1 MPLSNG
7 TRLGGY
13 EILSALG
20 AGGMGEVYR
29 ARDTRLDRDV
39 AIKIL
44 PQAFFADAERVAR
57 FQREAKVLASLNHPH
72 IAAIYGLHDEGDGV
86 RALAMELVEGEDLKQ
101 RLTRGP
107 IPLDEALPIAHQIA
121 QALEAA
127 HGQGIIHRDLKPAN
141 IMLRA
146 DDTVKVLDFGL
157 AKAVGSDPGR
167 PELFDSPTVTAVAT
181 RAGTILGTAPYMS
194 PEQAKGRSVDRR
206 TDLWAFG
213 VVLYE
218 LLTGTRAF
226 QGESVAE
233 TLSHVLTHTPD
244 WALLPADTPAPIR
257 TLLRRC
263 LEKNPAKRLDSAA
276 AVRLEID
283 DALAAPAGVITTTS
297 APQAQRRRVTPKAI
311 AAVVAASLVTALGTW
326 AVMRSE
332 PPAPA
337 LAVRF
342 SITFPP
348 TEPMD
353 FNFGRDLALSPDG
366 RYLAYQS
373 RGRLML
379 RALDQL
385 DGVPLSNVRGRTP
398 FFSPDSRWI
407 GFFDGGELKKV
418 AVTGE
423 PVITLSPE
431 LGHPLG
437 GSGTWGDDGTIVVSS
452 PSIADR
458 TIGLRRIS
466 ADGGEVS
473 VLTRV
478 DGAHLHGIPSMLP
491 GGRGVLFTIRTISTG
506 DRHLAALDLKSGEQK
521 TVVPRG
527 FDGQYLDTGH
537 LIYAMAGSQG
547 SSGPAFATLWVVGFD
562 LDGLEVRGDPVRVG
576 EGLQVDMPAAV
587 NYAVSRSGVLAYVPA
602 RGQLRSFVWVD
613 RTGRE
618 TAIDA
623 LPPGQYSTVGLSSDG
638 RRVAFSIADRGSEI
652 SVFDFARG
660 TSTRVTVDRKFAV
673 LPRWAPDG
681 QRIVFQSNHDGPLNL
696 YSVAPDGTGQITR
709 LTNSSNEQYPNSI
722 TRDGTILFA
731 EPRPTSGFDIFRLPV
746 SAPQGA
752 ARTNPADD
760 RLPEATE
767 LVSTASHEYAA
778 NISPNGRYFAYQA
791 AVSDGRFAVYVRA
804 YPDASRGPWQ
814 ISTGGGSTPVWAH
827 SGRELFYL
835 DESNTLMAAP
845 VDTLGPQFSVGR
857 PAKVFDTKYWGNF
870 YSYDVTPEG
879 RFLMLKD
886 VGQSQASIVVVLN
899 WFEELSRRLPTR

>member
-1 MPLSNG
+1 
-7 TRLGGY
+7 
-13 EILSALG
+13 
-20 AGGMGEVYR
+20 
-29 ARDTRLDRDV
+29 
-39 AIKIL
+39 
-44 PQAFFADAERVAR
+44 
-57 FQREAKVLASLNHPH
+57 
-72 IAAIYGLHDEGDGV
+72 
-86 RALAMELVEGEDLKQ
+86 
-101 RLTRGP
+101 
-107 IPLDEALPIAHQIA
+107 
-121 QALEAA
+121 
-127 HGQGIIHRDLKPAN
+127 
-141 IMLRA
+141 
-146 DDTVKVLDFGL
+146 
-157 AKAVGSDPGR
+157 
-167 PELFDSPTVTAVAT
+167 
-181 RAGTILGTAPYMS
+181 
-194 PEQAKGRSVDRR
+194 
-206 TDLWAFG
+206 
-213 VVLYE
+213 
-218 LLTGTRAF
+218 
-226 QGESVAE
+226 
-233 TLSHVLTHTPD
+233 
-244 WALLPADTPAPIR
+244 
-257 TLLRRC
+257 
-263 LEKNPAKRLDSAA
+263 
-276 AVRLEID
+276 
-283 DALAAPAGVITTTS
+283 
-297 APQAQRRRVTPKAI
+297 
-311 AAVVAASLVTALGTW
+311 
-326 AVMRSE
+326 
-332 PPAPA
+332 
-337 LAVRF
+337 
-342 SITFPP
+342 
-348 TEPMD
+348 
-353 FNFGRDLALSPDG
+353 
-366 RYLAYQS
+366 
-373 RGRLML
+373 
-379 RALDQL
+379 
-385 DGVPLSNVRGRTP
+385 
-398 FFSPDSRWI
+398 
-407 GFFDGGELKKV
+407 
-418 AVTGE
+418 
-423 PVITLSPE
+423 
-431 LGHPLG
+431 
-437 GSGTWGDDGTIVVSS
+437 
-452 PSIADR
+452 
-458 TIGLRRIS
+458 
-466 ADGGEVS
+466 
-473 VLTRV
+473 
-478 DGAHLHGIPSMLP
+478 
-491 GGRGVLFTIRTISTG
+491 
-506 DRHLAALDLKSGEQK
+506 
-521 TVVPRG
+521 
-527 FDGQYLDTGH
+527 
-537 LIYAMAGSQG
+537 
-547 SSGPAFATLWVVGFD
+547 
-562 LDGLEVRGDPVRVG
+562 
-576 EGLQVDMPAAV
+576 MPAAV